1 MTAAPTTQLKP
12 RRRRGRVLFGVLA
25 GVLVLLVA
33 AVVVLDGAAR
43 SYASTMIGDKV
54 RSSLSIPA
62 SEPVD
67 VTVGGASVLL
77 QLLSGK
83 LDRVDVDVPTLSIG
97 NLSGDGSLTATGIPI
112 DQSSPVDALQVR
124 FSTDQAGLQKLVA
137 GLTSVPVNTVT
148 LVNGAVQVG
157 TSLSVFGRALP
168 VGISFTPAAKS
179 GELQL
184 TPTSVQVSG
193 KTFTAAQ
200 LKTTFGSL
208 GAPLLETRQLCVA
221 NQLPVGFTLDS
232 VTVSGSTLSLAVS
245 AKRVAMST
253 AILTSKG
260 SCPAA

>member
-1 MTAAPTTQLKP
+1 
-12 RRRRGRVLFGVLA
+12 VLFGVLA

-33 AVVVLDGAAR
+33 AVIVLDGAAR
-43 SYASTMIGDKV
+43 SYASTMIADKV

-97 NLSGDGSLTATGIPI
+97 NLTGDGSLTATGIPI
-112 DQSSPVDALQVR
+112 DQSKPVDALQVR
-124 FSTDQAGLQKLVA
+124 FSADQAGLQKLLA
-137 GLTSVPVNTVT
+137 GVTGLPANTVA
-148 LVNGAVQVG
+148 LANGAVQVS
-157 TSLSVFGRALP
+157 TSISVFGQALP

-193 KTFTAAQ
+193 KTFTATE
-200 LKTTFGSL
+200 LKTTLGSA
-208 GAPLLETRQLCVA
+208 GASLLNTRQVCVA
-221 NQLPVGFTLDS
+221 NQLPAGFTLDS

-245 AKRVAMST
+245 AKQVAMST
-253 AILTSKG
+253 AVLSSKG